1 MNLKKLIFGETS
13 IKRTFKY
20 YWLLF
25 IFKTIKA
32 KDKIRKPIRLT
43 ESESTATSIFIKIL
57 MDKGSK
63 LYYDLETSECYIRSE
78 DSTLFIFL
86 ESHNVKIIN
95 SVYGY
100 DVNITYDLETFLV
113 DRFRRE
119 MAVRRRAFK
128 KEALSKVEHSLE
140 TTLNKL
146 NKANN
151 E

>member
-20 YWLLF
+20 YWILF

-43 ESESTATSIFIKIL
+43 ESESTATSIFMKIL
-57 MDKGSK
+57 MNKGSK

-86 ESHNVKIIN
+86 ESNNVKIIN

-100 DVNITYDLETFLV
+100 DVNISYDLETFLV

-119 MAVRRRAFK
+119 LSLRRRAFK
-128 KEALSKVEHSLE
+128 KEALSKIEHSLE

-146 NKANN
+146 NN

>member
-1 MNLKKLIFGETS
+1 MNLQKMIFGELN
-13 IKRTFKY
+13 IKRTLRY

-32 KDKIRKPIRLT
+32 KDKIRKPIRLS
-43 ESESTATSIFIKIL
+43 ESESTATAIFIKIL
-57 MDKGSK
+57 MNKGSK

-100 DVNITYDLETFLV
+100 DVNISNELETFLI

-119 MAVRRRAFK
+119 LAVRRRAFK

-146 NKANN
+146 NN